1 MTTETTSSPIS
12 ALAFFRQIVVLVLLG
27 AVFGVLQFNWP
38 LVEQKTGIAL
48 GPALR
53 DAVRIASGLLFWAAV
68 ARALALSLNYLFWD
82 RWQEAHHH
90 RYVPKLLKDITTV
103 TVWAAIGI
111 VALSMVLKVSVTGLI
126 TASGIV
132 IAVIGFALRGM
143 IADIFTGIALGVERP
158 VETGDW
164 IELDNGKIGRVV
176 EMNWRATRLITNDE
190 VMVVIPNSY
199 LASTP
204 FTNFHAPEKLWRDRF
219 KITLGHDVPAHEAER
234 ILLSA
239 VNQVPESIAVPRR
252 ADVLLHDYNE
262 NGVVWEVR
270 YWVPEFS
277 RMPTLRDQ
285 VMRNALRNLEL
296 SGVRIPR
303 NRVEIIS
310 ATHPMAGRDLAR
322 EDRGLL
328 KSMQL
333 LEGLADD
340 ELEQLREGLVPH
352 VYPKNIPIVRQ
363 GDAGDSMFVVKE
375 GCLEV
380 RIRNEA
386 GENVLVGTQVAGMF
400 FGDASLL
407 TGEPR
412 SATVIPV
419 VDSLVLEIRKE
430 DMAVLIERRPEI
442 VDYMSTVLAERQL
455 RNDEKLQDSSQ
466 AEQEEHQAT
475 LTERLEASIARFFSL
490 GH

>member
-1 MTTETTSSPIS
+1 MTTDTTSIPIS
-12 ALAFFRQIVVLVLLG
+12 VLAFFRQMVVLVLLG
-27 AVFGVLQFNWP
+27 AVFGVLQFDWP
-38 LVEQKTGIAL
+38 LVERELGLAP

-53 DAVRIASGLLFWAAV
+53 DAIRIASGLAFWAVV
-68 ARALALSLNYLFWD
+68 ARGLALALNYLFWD

-103 TVWAAIGI
+103 SVWVAIGI
-111 VALSMVLKVSVTGLI
+111 AALSMVLNVSVTGLV

-176 EMNWRATRLITNDE
+176 EMNWRATRLVTNDE
-190 VMVVIPNSY
+190 VMIVIPNSY

-219 KITLGHDVPAHEAER
+219 RITLGHDVPAHEAER

-239 VNQVPESIAVPRR
+239 VTQVPESINLPRR
-252 ADVLLHDYNE
+252 AEVRLLSYNE

-270 YWVPEFS
+270 YWVPEFA
-277 RMPTLRDQ
+277 RMPVVRDQ
-285 VMRNALRNLEL
+285 VMRNVLRNLDL
-296 SGVRIPR
+296 SGVRVPR
-303 NRVEIIS
+303 NRVEILS
-310 ATHPMAGRDLAR
+310 ATHPMARRDLAR
-322 EDRGLL
+322 DDLGLL
-328 KSMQL
+328 KSMEL
-333 LEGLADD
+333 LEGLDDD
-340 ELEQLREGLVPH
+340 ELDRLREGLVPH
-352 VYPKNIPIVRQ
+352 VYPKGIPIVRE
-363 GDAGDSMFVVKE
+363 GEAGDSMFIVKE

-380 RIRNEA
+380 RIANGS
-386 GENVLVGTQVAGMF
+386 GENVLVATQVAGMF

-412 SATVIPV
+412 SATVTPV

-430 DMAVLIERRPEI
+430 DMAPLIERRPEM
-442 VDYMSTVLAERQL
+442 VDYMSAVLAERQL
-455 RNDEKLQDSSQ
+455 RNDEKLRDSSR
-466 AEQEEHQAT
+466 AEQEEHHAT
-475 LTERLEASIARFFSL
+475 LTERIEARIARFFSL

>member
-1 MTTETTSSPIS
+1 MTTETTSTPIG
-12 ALAFFRQIVVLVLLG
+12 ALAFLRQEMVLILLG
-27 AVFGVLQFNWP
+27 AIFGVLQFDWP
-38 LVEQKTGIAL
+38 LIEREL
-48 GPALR
+48 GVTPVPVLR
-53 DAVRIASGLLFWAAV
+53 DAIHIASGLAFWAV
-68 ARALALSLNYLFWD
+68 AARGLALALNYLFWD

-90 RYVPKLLKDITTV
+90 RYVPKLLKDITSV
-103 TVWAAIGI
+103 AVWAAIGI
-111 VALSMVLKVSVTGLI
+111 AALSMVLNVSVTGLV

-164 IELDNGKIGRVV
+164 IELDNGKVGRVV
-176 EMNWRATRLITNDE
+176 EMNWRATRLVTNDE

-204 FTNFHAPEKLWRDRF
+204 FTNFHAPEKFWRDRF
-219 KITLGHDVPAHEAER
+219 RITMGHDVPAHEAER

-239 VNQVPESIAVPRR
+239 VNQVSESADIPRPS
-252 ADVLLHDYNE
+252 DVLLHDYNE

-270 YWVPEFS
+270 YWVPEFA
-277 RMPTLRDQ
+277 RMPTLRNQ

-310 ATHPMAGRDLAR
+310 ATHPMARRDLAR

-333 LEGLADD
+333 LEGLEDE

-352 VYPKNIPIVRQ
+352 VYPRDIPIVRE
-363 GDAGDSMFVVKE
+363 GDAGSSMFVVKE

-386 GENVLVGTQVAGMF
+386 GENVLVATQVAGMF

-412 SATVIPV
+412 SATVTPV

-430 DMAVLIERRPEI
+430 DMAVLIERRPEM

-455 RNDEKLQDSSQ
+455 RNDEKLRDSSR
-466 AEQEEHQAT
+466 AEQEEHHAT
-475 LTERLEASIARFFSL
+475 LTERIEASIARFFSL